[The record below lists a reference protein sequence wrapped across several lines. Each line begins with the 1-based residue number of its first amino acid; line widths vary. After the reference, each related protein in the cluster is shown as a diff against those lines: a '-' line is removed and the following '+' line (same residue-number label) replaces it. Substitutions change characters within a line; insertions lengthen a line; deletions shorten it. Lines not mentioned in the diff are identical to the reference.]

1 MGKKRNKISFSD
13 DKKESFNFNFE
24 GFKEV
29 EGKEGVFKGLLV
41 NMQNSKLAK
50 GYYKF
55 VKGCMKGNNNK
66 ELFLMYNH
74 YDNIIPVGK
83 MTGQETEKGFEIE
96 AEFHLAK
103 DSAGNYI
110 NQEAAKLYSLM
121 KDMKMPFEL
130 SVGGFI
136 KKYNQTRD
144 DGKYA
149 MEILEFDA
157 YEGSLTPRG
166 AVSGSKV
173 TEVFNTSDDEK
184 GAIEMN
190 PEEQKAFIAS
200 IIAAMQK
207 EVFSADTDKDIKAL
221 PAKLSELEAKFTG
234 IKGELTEE
242 LKESFKE
249 QFDEI
254 NKVIKGL
261 KSNYSATP
269 TDVKLADEFL
279 AAFTEIRANN
289 GKMMDVTPETT
300 LKMAATPGTT
310 EGEGTKAAV
319 KAYQLIGIIQRLQE
333 VNPVVADLN
342 IIPITDNSLDLD
354 REEIGLPEVR
364 WVGETDKREETEINK
379 LEDINI
385 KMHQIYAQPKLS
397 NKLVA
402 SNYVGYVNF
411 LISRVEYAWA
421 LKIANTMFNGTGTKQ
436 PLGILN
442 DSNITNVVEWD
453 LATITDSELLDSI
466 VTTYGNTRDEI
477 ASQAK
482 WYMRRET
489 WTRLTL
495 IKDKDGRLQLI
506 DIKNGGERKLM
517 TRPVVIVDSA
527 NSGLE
532 TIAKAQ
538 AGKPIAVFG
547 DVKRGMLGITNTKL
561 TLKLVDQL
569 TSKGWT
575 AYYMEKGL
583 GFGVVLPEYFTIIKN
598 KGTAA

>member
-1 MGKKRNKISFSD
+1 MARKRNKVSFSENQ
-13 DKKESFNFNFE
+13 KETFNFNFNFE

-41 NMQNSKLAK
+41 NMQNNKLAK

-55 VKGCMKGNNNK
+55 VKGCMKGNDNK

-83 MTGQETEKGFEIE
+83 MTGQETEKGFEVE

-121 KDMKMPFEL
+121 KDMKMTFEL

-136 KKYNQTRD
+136 KKYNQTQNN
-144 DGKYA
+144 GKYA

-173 TEVFNTSDDEK
+173 TEVFNKNTEEK

-190 PEEQKAFIAS
+190 PEEQKLFIAS

-207 EVFSADTDKDIKAL
+207 EVFKADTDEEIKAL
-221 PAKLSELEAKFTG
+221 PVKLSKLEEKFTG
-234 IKGELTEE
+234 IKEELSEE

-249 QFDEI
+249 QFNEI
-254 NKVIKGL
+254 NAVIKGL
-261 KSNYSATP
+261 KSNYNATP
-269 TDVKLADEFL
+269 ADIKLADEFL
-279 AAFTEIRANN
+279 AAFAEIRANN
-289 GKMMDVTPETT
+289 GKMMDITPETT
-300 LKMAATPGTT
+300 LRMAATPGTT

-364 WVGETDKREETEINK
+364 WVGETDKREETEISN

-421 LKIANTMFNGTGTKQ
+421 LKIADTMFNGTGVKQ

-442 DSNITNVVEWD
+442 DSNITNIVEWD
-453 LATITDSELLDSI
+453 LATITDEELLNSI
-466 VTTYGNTRDEI
+466 ITTHGNVRDEI
-477 ASQAK
+477 ASKSK

-495 IKDKDGRLQLI
+495 IKDKNGRLQLI

-517 TRPVVIVDSA
+517 TRPVVIVDSI
-527 NSGLE
+527 NSGLK
-532 TIAKAQ
+532 TIKG
-538 AGKPIAVFG
+538 AGAGEPIAVFG

-569 TSKGWT
+569 TNKGWT

-598 KGTAA
+598 KE